1 MFLQREMVL
10 DSVFFGLGLCFLF
23 FSVKFILEV
32 RQPFEMVLSILMSG
46 KISAIFSC
54 FIKKMTEMI
63 GLLVLQNCYVG
74 ILPHI
79 C

>member
-10 DSVFFGLGLCFLF
+10 DIVFFWSGSLF
-23 FSVKFILEV
+23 SVFSVKFILEV
-32 RQPFEMVLSILMSG
+32 RQPFEMVLSIPMSG